1 MRTKIILTK
10 VLLVI
15 FILFCISFA
24 RSTLSAQGKT
34 GPADTIL
41 LKDYRPVSLYKIPVS
56 RIDKAAFPAIDVHTH
71 DSYAKNEQEVEN
83 WVKVMDDCG
92 IERCVV
98 FTMTTGEKFDNIVRI
113 YSKYPKRFEIWCGFD
128 FTGFDKPG
136 FGPAAVKELERCFKM
151 GASGVG
157 EMSDKG
163 AGIRAGAPGMHVDDP
178 RMKPLYDKC
187 AELNM
192 PINIHVADPIWFY
205 AAKDARNDGL
215 MEAQRYAIDSTS
227 PGLIGYHALIRT
239 LENAV
244 KNNPKTTFIAC
255 HFANLSYDLARLGA
269 LLDKYPNLYADISAR
284 FEMTANIPRYAKAFY
299 EKYQDRLLYG
309 TDMGVRVSMYRSTFK
324 VLESLDE
331 HFYEYR
337 SYKWAQSG
345 IGLPKEILKKVYRD
359 NAVKI
364 IKLK

>member
-1 MRTKIILTK
+1 MNTKMILAK
-10 VLLVI
+10 GIVVI
-15 FILFCISFA
+15 VILFCISFLG
-24 RSTLSAQGKT
+24 SPLSAQGKT
-34 GPADTIL
+34 GPADTIF

-56 RIDKAAFPAIDVHTH
+56 NIDKAAFPAFDVHTH
-71 DSYAKNEQEVEN
+71 DNYAKNEEEVAK
-83 WVKVMDDCG
+83 WVKIMDDCG
-92 IERCVV
+92 IEKCVV
-98 FTMTTGEKFDNIVRI
+98 FTMTTGAKYDSIVRR
-113 YSKYPKRFEIWCGFD
+113 YSKYSNRFEIWCGFD
-128 FTGFDKPG
+128 FTGCDKPG
-136 FGPAAVKELERCFKM
+136 FGPAAIKELERCHKM

-163 AGIRAGAPGMHVDDP
+163 AGIRGGTPGMHVDDP
-178 RMKPLYDKC
+178 RMKPLYAKC

-205 AAKDARNDGL
+205 AAKDAHNDGL

-227 PGLIGYHALIRT
+227 PGLIGYNALIKT

-255 HFANLSYDLARLGA
+255 HFANLSYDLARLGS
-269 LLDKYPNLYADISAR
+269 LLDKYPNLYIDISAR
-284 FEMTANIPRYAKAFY
+284 FEMTANIPRYAKEFY

-309 TDMGVRVSMYRSTFK
+309 TDMGARASMYRSTFR

-337 SYKWAQSG
+337 SYKWAQNG
-345 IGLPKEILKKVYRD
+345 IGLPKEILKKVYHD
-359 NAVKI
+359 NAIKI
-364 IKLK
+364 IKFK